1 MSLIEAKQYLKKS
14 KIFFRRGR
22 ENKSVRQNVRQIAQ
36 QNRKKNDIVI
46 NQSNIYFSAM
56 IIISSNIYL
65 RV

>member
-1 MSLIEAKQYLKKS
+1 MSLIEAKQYLKKN

-36 QNRKKNDIVI
+36 QNRKKMKSLLIKVI
-46 NQSNIYFSAM
+46 FIFQQL